1 MAQIE
6 IKSPTV
12 KVKYIGKDDR
22 PNGLLVGGVP
32 EKGKTY
38 EVRRSLWEVKDTK
51 DWQEVNAE
59 SKKSKAP
66 KKNPSK
72 ASK

>member
-6 IKSPTV
+6 IKSQTL

-32 EKGKTY
+32 IKGKTY
-38 EVRRSLWEVKDTK
+38 EVRRSLWEVKDKK

-66 KKNPSK
+66 KRKAVK